1 MKSNR
6 LICMLVAFMSLCCNT
21 AIAQNFKVNGLYY
34 RVTDTALNTVE
45 VMYPNDYESANLIQ
59 GSVTIPSAV
68 TYGMKNYTVI
78 GIGEC
83 AFQYTGITEIEIS
96 EGISNIGRCAFAGC
110 KNLKKVTLP
119 SSLLYIGEDAFGTEY
134 DYVND
139 YIINLNEVHISDFAA
154 WCQIYF
160 ENVRSNPCY
169 YLSNAEYFLLNGK
182 AVTDNRKLVIPDGVA
197 YINNYAL
204 TVCYPTILEIPQ
216 SVQYIGENY
225 LSPSCIINMSD
236 LNIVAGSDEHYNIAS
251 NANVVVTKED
261 VRVGDYYFRT
271 IDGENN
277 LIAYVGNETDIELP
291 ADYMGESYA
300 IGYKAFASYYWLEN
314 VKISCGVTS
323 IGDYAFQN
331 CIFQQLTIPNSV
343 TEIGY
348 RAFDSS
354 TIFNGIIIPSS
365 VKTIESEAFY
375 SASLP
380 RIISMIPAEELFEIS
395 TDAIGVD
402 RRNFILYVPE
412 GSKDSYSSTNG
423 WTFSCIE
430 EFVDIDGVCYS
441 VSSQGNA
448 TATVVGCI
456 EPEPTLLI
464 QDKIEISGNSYDV
477 TSIQYGAFY
486 NCKSIT
492 SVTIPDGITNIEDD
506 AFRLC
511 TSLVNVTL
519 PETLE
524 TIGEGAFYGCTALA
538 TITIPQG
545 VTNIYAYAFN
555 GCTNL
560 ADITIPGSVAT
571 IGDKALYGTAWY
583 NAQPDGPI
591 YVNNILCAYKGE
603 MPENTTI
610 TIKDGTVG
618 ISDYVFKACKGLVNV
633 TIPNSVTYIG
643 KYSFYSSG
651 LTSIDIPEGVST
663 IDDGAF
669 MYCYSLADFKVPSS
683 VTTINNYA
691 FTGTAWYNA
700 QPDGIIY
707 INNILYEYK
716 GNVSQNT
723 TITIKEGTLGI
734 SPWAFGH
741 KGLTNVI
748 IPDDV
753 VNIGRFAFYSTDI
766 KCITI
771 PEGVTSIEAGC
782 FSGCWSLEKV
792 EIPVG
797 VTEIQGSAF
806 LSCHKLKS
814 IILPRNLLAIGGSAF
829 QSTGLTEIYALSD
842 KPASIYYNTFDDYTA
857 TLYVPLGA
865 KAAYECAA
873 YWSNFKNIVEMDF
886 TGIKDVNANASFNE
900 DLYYDLNG
908 RAVKNPTKGVYIR
921 NGKKIVL

>member
-6 LICMLVAFMSLCCNT
+6 LICVLVAFMSLCCNT

-34 RVTDTALNTVE
+34 RVIDTALNMVE

-68 TYGMKNYTVI
+68 TYGMKNYKVT

-83 AFQYTGITEIEIS
+83 AFQYTGITEIELS

-119 SSLLYIGEDAFGTEY
+119 SSLSYIGEDAFGTEY
-134 DYVND
+134 DYN
-139 YIINLNEVHISDFAA
+139 YSMNLNEVHISDFAA

-169 YLSNAEYFLLNGK
+169 YLPNAEYFLLNGK
-182 AVTDNRKLVIPDGVA
+182 MVTDNRKLVIPDGVT

-204 TVCYPTILEIPQ
+204 IACYPTFLEIPQ

-225 LSPSCIINMSD
+225 LSPSCIVNMSD
-236 LNIVAGSDEHYNIAS
+236 LNIVPGSDEYYNIAS
-251 NANVVVTKED
+251 NANVVVTKDD
-261 VRVGDYYFRT
+261 VRVEDYYFRT

-314 VKISCGVTS
+314 VKIPYGVKR
-323 IGDYAFQN
+323 IGDYAFQY
-331 CIFQQLTIPNSV
+331 CTFQQLTIPNSV
-343 TEIGY
+343 TKIGY
-348 RAFDSS
+348 GAFDSS

-365 VKTIESEAFY
+365 VKTIESGAFY

-395 TDAIGVD
+395 TDAIGVE

-412 GSKDSYSSTNG
+412 GSKDCYSSTNG
-423 WTFSCIE
+423 WAFSCIE
-430 EFVDIDGVCYS
+430 EFVEIDGVFYS

-456 EPEPTLLI
+456 ETAPTLLI

-492 SVTIPDGITNIEDD
+492 SVTIPDGITNIGDD
-506 AFRLC
+506 AFRGC
-511 TSLVNVTL
+511 TSLVNVAL

-524 TIGEGAFYGCTALA
+524 TIGEGAFYGSTALA
-538 TITIPQG
+538 SITIPQG
-545 VTNIYAYAFN
+545 VTNIYAYAFYY
-555 GCTNL
+555 CTNL
-560 ADITIPGSVAT
+560 ADIAIPGSVAS
-571 IGDKALYGTAWY
+571 IGNKAFYGTAWY

-618 ISDYVFKACKGLVNV
+618 ISDYVFNACKGLVNV

-683 VTTINNYA
+683 VTSIGHYA

-707 INNILYEYK
+707 INNMLYEFKGKYK
-716 GNVSQNT
+716 YVNPTSEDIIIKDGTVVICEYAFSQCD
-723 TITIKEGTLGI
+723 
-734 SPWAFGH
+734 F
-741 KGLTNVI
+741 LTE
-748 IPDDV
+748 
-753 VNIGRFAFYSTDI
+753 
-766 KCITI
+766 ITI
-771 PEGVTSIEAGC
+771 PNSVKI
-782 FSGCWSLEKV
+782 V
-792 EIPVG
+792 EN
-797 VTEIQGSAF
+797 SAF
-806 LSCHKLKS
+806 WASDLKS
-814 IILPRNLLAIGGSAF
+814 VVISAGVAIIKDGAFSDLRLA
-829 QSTGLTEIYALSD
+829 EIYAMSEI
-842 KPASIYYNTFDDYTA
+842 PAEITGDAFGRSIYGYSSYSSA
-857 TLYVPLGA
+857 TLYVPMGA

-873 YWSNFKNIVEMDF
+873 YWSNFENIVEMDF
-886 TGIKDVNANASFNE
+886 TGIKDVDANASFNE

-908 RAVKNPTKGVYIR
+908 RVVKNPTKGVYIR

>member
-68 TYGMKNYTVI
+68 TYGMKNYTVT

-110 KNLKKVTLP
+110 KNLKKVKLP

-134 DYVND
+134 DYN
-139 YIINLNEVHISDFAA
+139 YSMNLNEVHINDFAA

-169 YLSNAEYFLLNGK
+169 YLPNAEYFLLNGK
-182 AVTDNRKLVIPDGVA
+182 AVTDNRKLVIPDGVT

-204 TVCYPTILEIPQ
+204 TACYPTILEIPQ

-225 LSPSCIINMSD
+225 LSPSCIVNMSD

-300 IGYKAFASYYWLEN
+300 IGYKAFASYYWLEH
-314 VKISCGVTS
+314 VKIPCGVKR
-323 IGDYAFQN
+323 IGDYAFQY
-331 CIFQQLTIPNSV
+331 CTFQQLTIPNSV
-343 TEIGY
+343 TKIGY
-348 RAFDSS
+348 GAFDSS

-380 RIISMIPAEELFEIS
+380 RIISMIPPEELFEIS

-402 RRNFILYVPE
+402 RRSFILYVPE

-423 WTFSCIE
+423 WAFSCIE
-430 EFVDIDGVCYS
+430 EFVEIDGVFYS

-464 QDKIEISGNSYDV
+464 QNKIDISGNTYDV

-486 NCKSIT
+486 NCKNIT
-492 SVTIPDGITNIEDD
+492 NVTIPRGITNIGDD

-545 VTNIYAYAFN
+545 VTNIYAYAFYD
-555 GCTNL
+555 CTNL

-571 IGDKALYGTAWY
+571 IGDKAFYGTAWY

-618 ISDYVFKACKGLVNV
+618 ISDYVFSECDALIAIEIPNSVISIGDYAFYSCSGL
-633 TIPNSVTYIG
+633 TSIEIPNSVTCIG
-643 KYSFYSSG
+643 RGAFEYCER
-651 LTSIDIPEGVST
+651 LTSVT
-663 IDDGAF
+663 IGNNVTSIGDYAF
-669 MYCYSLADFKVPSS
+669 YDFSALKEVYSLAKTPPTIYSS
-683 VTTINNYA
+683 T
-691 FTGTAWYNA
+691 F
-700 QPDGIIY
+700 D
-707 INNILYEYK
+707 
-716 GNVSQNT
+716 
-723 TITIKEGTLGI
+723 
-734 SPWAFGH
+734 
-741 KGLTNVI
+741 
-748 IPDDV
+748 
-753 VNIGRFAFYSTDI
+753 
-766 KCITI
+766 
-771 PEGVTSIEAGC
+771 
-782 FSGCWSLEKV
+782 
-792 EIPVG
+792 
-797 VTEIQGSAF
+797 
-806 LSCHKLKS
+806 
-814 IILPRNLLAIGGSAF
+814 
-829 QSTGLTEIYALSD
+829 IYA
-842 KPASIYYNTFDDYTA
+842 ASSSKYNS

-873 YWSNFKNIVEMDF
+873 YWSNFENIVEMDF
-886 TGIKDVNANASFNE
+886 TGIKDVDANASFDGNE
-900 DLYYDLNG
+900 NLYFDLNG
-908 RAVKNPTKGVYIR
+908 RAVKNPTKGIYIR